1 MARGLTHPAANVRRS
16 TIEAL
21 TRMKHPDA
29 SARVRDAL
37 DHEDPVVRE
46 AAVIALDRI
55 GARGILRKLSA
66 LASSDPDA
74 AVRRAA
80 AVSVARYPAQGGEGG
95 VSG

>member
-1 MARGLTHPAANVRRS
+1 MVNVRRA
-16 TIEAL
+16 TLEAL

-37 DHEDPVVRE
+37 DHPDPVVRE

-55 GARGILRKLSA
+55 GARGLLRKLSA
-66 LASSDPDA
+66 MANGDPA
-74 AVRRAA
+74 VAVRRAA
-80 AVSVARYPAQGGEGG
+80 ALALTRYPTQTGEEG